1 MTWFRNHYVCVS
13 CEGHWLAEAA
23 EAQDADCP
31 HCRAYDVV
39 PYRSDNLARIAVH
52 ASAVKARAPVTKV
65 RVKVKAA

>member
-1 MTWFRNHYVCVS
+1 MTWFRNHYVCTV

-23 EAQDADCP
+23 EVQDADCP

-39 PYRSDNLARIAVH
+39 PYRSDDLTRITVH
-52 ASAVKARAPVTKV
+52 ARTVKVRKSAAKV

>member
-1 MTWFRNHYVCVS
+1 MTWFRNHYVCTV

-23 EAQDADCP
+23 EALEADCP

-39 PYRSDNLARIAVH
+39 PYRSDDLTRIKVR
-52 ASAVKARAPVTKV
+52 ASAVKVRASAAKV